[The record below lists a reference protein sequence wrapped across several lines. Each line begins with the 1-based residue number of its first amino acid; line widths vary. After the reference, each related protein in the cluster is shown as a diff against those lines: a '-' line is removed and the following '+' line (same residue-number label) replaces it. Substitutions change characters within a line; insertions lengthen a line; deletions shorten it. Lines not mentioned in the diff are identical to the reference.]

1 MVDSED
7 VLIKETLKK
16 KIIDIICHNSTQI
29 DPIPTEEKEQLL
41 GSGKIKSI
49 IFDIYGTLLI
59 SASGDIGTVKNSS
72 KSETFLNSLQKCGIT
87 VIDANAG
94 KKGLEYLYQGIQLS
108 HIASKKKGIEY
119 PEVLI
124 TEIWEIV
131 ISKLKTDKMI
141 EVETTDNISLL
152 AATYF
157 ECSNNPVW
165 PMPDLVEVLG
175 ILKKENIVLGIIS
188 NAQFYTP
195 LLFPAITGFSLREL
209 GFDSKLIQFS
219 YEKKEAKPS
228 LLMFKTVMKAL
239 KSKYDIGPSN
249 TLYIGNDMLNDI
261 YSAKMAGMK
270 TALFA
275 GDARSLRLRETTPQV
290 SGIKPDFTVTK
301 LIQIPALLKKSRQN
315 NILGRNS

>member
-1 MVDSED
+1 MADSED
-7 VLIKETLKK
+7 VLIKEILKE
-16 KIIDIICHNSTQI
+16 KIIDIIRLNSTQI
-29 DPIPTEEKEQLL
+29 DPFPTKEKENLVK
-41 GSGKIKSI
+41 SGTIKSI

-59 SASGDIGTVKNSS
+59 SASGDIGTVKSSS
-72 KSETFLNSLQKCGIT
+72 KSETFLNSLKKSGIT
-87 VIDANAG
+87 VIEANAG
-94 KKGLEYLYQGIQLS
+94 KKGLEYLYQEIESS

-124 TEIWEIV
+124 TEIWKIV
-131 ISKLKTDKMI
+131 ISKLKSDKMI
-141 EVETTDNISLL
+141 DVETTNEVSLL

-165 PMPDLVEVLG
+165 PMPDLVEVLN

-195 LLFPAITGFSLREL
+195 LLFPAITGFSLEEL

-219 YEKKEAKPS
+219 YKNGEAKPS
-228 LLMFKTVMKAL
+228 LNMFKSEIIEL
-239 KSKYDIGPSN
+239 KSKYDIDPSN

-261 YSAKMAGMK
+261 YSAKMTGMK

-275 GDARSLRLRETTPQV
+275 GDARSLRLRETNPKV

-301 LIQIPALLKKSRQN
+301 LIQIPGMVKKSR
-315 NILGRNS
+315 